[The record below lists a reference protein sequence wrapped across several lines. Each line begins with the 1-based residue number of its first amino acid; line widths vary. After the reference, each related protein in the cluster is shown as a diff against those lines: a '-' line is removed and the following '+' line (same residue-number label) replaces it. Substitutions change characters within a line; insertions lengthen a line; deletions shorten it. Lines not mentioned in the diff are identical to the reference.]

1 MHGRRCRYDRV
12 ATAISNEF
20 SLHKRVEFSSE
31 NGACMISKSAIN
43 DIMIF
48 LTIRRGPTLCA
59 HFIGLS
65 SQIEVHCCVEWILFV
80 EHQWIDGL
88 PK

>member
-1 MHGRRCRYDRV
+1 
-12 ATAISNEF
+12 
-20 SLHKRVEFSSE
+20 
-31 NGACMISKSAIN
+31 MISKSAIN